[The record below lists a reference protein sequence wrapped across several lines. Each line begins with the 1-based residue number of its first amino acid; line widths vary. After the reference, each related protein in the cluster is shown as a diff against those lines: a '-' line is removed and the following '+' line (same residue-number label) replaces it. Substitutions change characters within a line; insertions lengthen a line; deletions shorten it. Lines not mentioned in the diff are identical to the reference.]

1 MLLIHEMLVGLHEFK
16 YEETKGQYEQLI
28 TKMKNSR

>member
-1 MLLIHEMLVGLHEFK
+1 MLSIHEMPVGLHKFK

>member
-1 MLLIHEMLVGLHEFK
+1 MLVGLHKFK
-16 YEETKGQYEQLI
+16 YEEETKGQYEQLI